1 MYIKHGALY
10 FGVSIVQH
18 PALKG
23 RLVEEFAELRLRKD
37 VVDALRNIGVTQPT
51 VIQVSQMDC
60 RLQCIK
66 ERKKEKI
73 MQPSFLGHNGCPH
86 VII

>member
-1 MYIKHGALY
+1 MLN
-10 FGVSIVQH
+10 VQH

-23 RLVEEFAELRLRKD
+23 RVVEEFAELRLRKD

-60 RLQCIK
+60 RHAQKWK
-66 ERKKEKI
+66 EEKSSHI
-73 MQPSFLGHNGCPH
+73 S
-86 VII
+86 